1 MKITLLPYDSCLKI
15 GREVTGNYIGTEEPT
30 EYLPVEIF
38 GRSTEVE
45 EFNSL
50 PGLFS
55 YCITTA
61 GYVIPLYFISYV
73 FR

>member
-1 MKITLLPYDSCLKI
+1 MKIMVLPYDSCLKI
-15 GREVTGNYIGTEEPT
+15 GREVTGDYAGSEEPT

-38 GRSTEVE
+38 SRLVEVE

-55 YCITTA
+55 YCLTTT
-61 GYVIPLYFISYV
+61 GYVVPLYFISHII
-73 FR
+73 R